1 MDRAKLIR
9 YYMKIIIAGAGA
21 VGTHLA
27 KMLSKE
33 KHTIVL
39 LDEKTE
45 KIKQLESSY
54 EILAVVGSPTSLK
67 DLREAQVPSADLF
80 VAVTPYE
87 STNITACLLATNLG
101 AQKTLARIDN
111 QEYLLPKNKE
121 FFKSMGV
128 DSLIYPERLAADE
141 IVNGLK
147 KGWVRQYLE
156 FSDGELVVLA
166 TKIRESSPLCDQQL
180 MHAFQANNRLR
191 VVVIKRGNETIIPT
205 GKDQIKVNDI
215 VYFLTT
221 REGTEEVRIL
231 SGKEEFEIGSTMF
244 LGASRIGVRAI
255 QELPSSM
262 NIKVIEQDKEK
273 SMQLLEKTDKAL
285 VINGDGRD
293 ISLLKEEDIES
304 YDAFVAL
311 SGNSETNILACLAAK
326 NLGVKRTIAEVENN
340 DYISMAESLDIGAII
355 NKKIIAASHI
365 YQLILGGDVSVKCL
379 TFVDVLVVEL
389 MAEDDSAI
397 TKDMLKNLKLPKN
410 TTIGGIVRNDKGIVA
425 VGDTQIQAGD
435 RVLVFCGEDTVHKIE
450 KLFK

>member
-1 MDRAKLIR
+1 
-9 YYMKIIIAGAGA
+9 MKIIIAGAGA

-45 KIKQLESSY
+45 KIKQLEASY

-166 TKIRESSPLCDQQL
+166 TKIRASSPLCEQQL
-180 MHAFQANNRLR
+180 MQAFNANDRLR
-191 VVVIKRGNETIIPT
+191 VVVIKRGNDTIIPT
-205 GKDQIKVNDI
+205 GKDIIKENDI

-221 REGTEEVRIL
+221 RKGIEEVRIL
-231 SGKEEFEIGSTMF
+231 SGKEEFEIDSTMF

-273 SMQLLEKTDKAL
+273 GISLLEKTDKAM

-293 ISLLKEEDIES
+293 IGLLKEEDIES

-389 MAEDDSAI
+389 MAEDDSSI
-397 TKDMLKNLKLPKN
+397 TKDCLKNLKLPKN

-425 VGDTQIQAGD
+425 VGNTQIQAGD
-435 RVLVFCGEDTVHKIE
+435 RVIVFCGEDTVHKIE

>member
-1 MDRAKLIR
+1 
-9 YYMKIIIAGAGA
+9 MKIIIAGAGA

-45 KIKQLESSY
+45 KIKQLEANY
-54 EILAVVGSPTSLK
+54 EILAVVGSPTSLQ

-111 QEYLLPKNKE
+111 KEYLLPKNKE

-166 TKIRESSPLCDQQL
+166 TKIRQSSPLRDQPL
-180 MHAFQANNRLR
+180 MTTFQNNNRLR
-191 VVVIKRGNETIIPT
+191 VVVIKRGEETIIPN
-205 GKDQIKVNDI
+205 GKDEIKENDI

-221 REGTEEVRIL
+221 REGIDEVRIL
-231 SGKEEFEIGSTMF
+231 SGKEDFEINSTMF

-255 QELPSSM
+255 QELPNNM
-262 NIKVIEQDKEK
+262 NIKVIEQDKAK
-273 SMQLLEKTDKAL
+273 GLSLLEKTDKAM

-293 ISLLKEEDIES
+293 IALLKEEDIES
-304 YDAFVAL
+304 FDAFVAL

-389 MAEDDSAI
+389 MAEEESPI
-397 TKDMLKNLKLPKN
+397 TKDCLKNLKLPKN
-410 TTIGGIVRNDKGIVA
+410 TTIGGVVRNEEGMVA

-435 RVLVFCGEDTVHKIE
+435 RVIVFCGEDTVHKIE

>member
-1 MDRAKLIR
+1 
-9 YYMKIIIAGAGA
+9 MKIIIAGAGA

-39 LDEKTE
+39 LDENTE
-45 KIKQLESSY
+45 KIKQLESNY
-54 EILAVVGSPTSLK
+54 EILSVVGNPTSLK

-111 QEYLLPKNKE
+111 KEYLLPKNKE

-166 TKIRESSPLCDQQL
+166 TKIRESSPLINQQL
-180 MHAFQANNRLR
+180 MNAFLNNNRLR

-205 GKDQIKVNDI
+205 GKDQILANDF

-221 REGTEEVRIL
+221 QDGIDEVRIL
-231 SGKEEFEIGSTMF
+231 SGKEEFEIKSTMF
-244 LGASRIGVRAI
+244 LGASRIGIGAI
-255 QELPSSM
+255 QELPNSM

-273 SMQLLEKTDKAL
+273 GINLLEKTDKAM

-293 ISLLKEEDIES
+293 ITLLKQEDIES

-365 YQLILGGDVSVKCL
+365 YQLILGGNVSVKCL

-397 TKDMLKNLKLPKN
+397 TKDCLKNLKLPKN
-410 TTIGGIVRNDKGIVA
+410 TTIGGIVRNDKGMVA

-435 RVLVFCGEDTVHKIE
+435 RVIVFCGEDTVHKLE

>member
-1 MDRAKLIR
+1 
-9 YYMKIIIAGAGA
+9 MKIIIAGAGA

-45 KIKQLESSY
+45 KIKQLEANY
-54 EILAVVGSPTSLK
+54 EILAVVGSPTSLQ

-111 QEYLLPKNKE
+111 KEYLLPKNKE

-166 TKIRESSPLCDQQL
+166 TKIRQSSPLRDQPL
-180 MHAFQANNRLR
+180 MTTFQNNNRLR
-191 VVVIKRGNETIIPT
+191 VVVIKRGEETIIPN
-205 GKDQIKVNDI
+205 GKDEIKENDI

-221 REGTEEVRIL
+221 REGIDEVRIL
-231 SGKEEFEIGSTMF
+231 SGKEDFEINSTMF

-255 QELPSSM
+255 QELPNNM
-262 NIKVIEQDKEK
+262 NIKVIEQDKAK
-273 SMQLLEKTDKAL
+273 GLSLLEKTDKAM

-293 ISLLKEEDIES
+293 IALLKEEDIES
-304 YDAFVAL
+304 FDAFVAL

-389 MAEDDSAI
+389 MAEDESPI
-397 TKDMLKNLKLPKN
+397 TKDCLKNLKLPKN
-410 TTIGGIVRNDKGIVA
+410 TTIGGIVRNEEGMVA

-435 RVLVFCGEDTVHKIE
+435 RVIVFCGEDTVHKIE

>member
-1 MDRAKLIR
+1 
-9 YYMKIIIAGAGA
+9 MKIVIAGAGA

-45 KIKQLESSY
+45 KIKQLESNY
-54 EILAVVGSPTSLK
+54 EILAVVGNPTSLK

-156 FSDGELVVLA
+156 FSDGELVVMA
-166 TKIRESSPLCDQQL
+166 TKIRETSPLIDQQL
-180 MHAFQANNRLR
+180 MHAFKDNNRLR
-191 VVVIKRGNETIIPT
+191 VVVMKRGNDTIIPT
-205 GKDQIKVNDI
+205 GKDNIKINDI

-221 REGTEEVRIL
+221 RSGIEEVRIL
-231 SGKEEFEIGSTMF
+231 SGKEEFEIHSTMF
-244 LGASRIGVRAI
+244 LGASRIGIRAV
-255 QELPSSM
+255 QELPNNM
-262 NIKVIEQDKEK
+262 NIKVIEQDREK
-273 SMQLLEKTDKAL
+273 GMHLLDKTDKAL
-285 VINGDGRD
+285 LINGDGRD
-293 ISLLKEEDIES
+293 IALLKEEDIES

-389 MAEDDSAI
+389 MAEDNSAI
-397 TKDMLKNLKLPKN
+397 TKEPLKTIKLPAN

-425 VGDTQIQAGD
+425 VGDTQIQPGD
-435 RVLVFCGEDTVHKIE
+435 RVIVFCGEDTVHKIE

>member
-1 MDRAKLIR
+1 
-9 YYMKIIIAGAGA
+9 MKIIIAGAGA

-45 KIKQLESSY
+45 KIKQLEANY
-54 EILAVVGSPTSLK
+54 EILAVVGSPTSLQ

-111 QEYLLPKNKE
+111 KEYLLPKNKE

-166 TKIRESSPLCDQQL
+166 TKIRQSSPLRDQPL
-180 MHAFQANNRLR
+180 MTTFQNNNRLR
-191 VVVIKRGNETIIPT
+191 VVVIKRGKETIIPN
-205 GKDQIKVNDI
+205 GKDEIKENDI

-221 REGTEEVRIL
+221 REGIDEVRIL
-231 SGKEEFEIGSTMF
+231 SGKEDFEINSTMF

-255 QELPSSM
+255 QELPNNM
-262 NIKVIEQDKEK
+262 NIKVIEQDKAK
-273 SMQLLEKTDKAL
+273 GLSLLEKTDKAM

-293 ISLLKEEDIES
+293 IALLKEEDIES
-304 YDAFVAL
+304 FDAFVAL

-389 MAEDDSAI
+389 MAEDESPI
-397 TKDMLKNLKLPKN
+397 TKDCLKNLKLPKN
-410 TTIGGIVRNDKGIVA
+410 TTIGGVVRNEEGMVA

-435 RVLVFCGEDTVHKIE
+435 RVIVFCGEDTVHKIE

>member
-1 MDRAKLIR
+1 
-9 YYMKIIIAGAGA
+9 MKIIIAGAGA

-45 KIKQLESSY
+45 KIKQLEANY
-54 EILAVVGSPTSLK
+54 EILAVVGSPTSLQ

-111 QEYLLPKNKE
+111 KEYLLPKNKE

-166 TKIRESSPLCDQQL
+166 TKIRQSSPLRDQPL
-180 MHAFQANNRLR
+180 MTTFQNNNRLR
-191 VVVIKRGNETIIPT
+191 VVVIKRGKETIIPN
-205 GKDQIKVNDI
+205 GKDEIKENDI

-221 REGTEEVRIL
+221 REGIDEVRIL
-231 SGKEEFEIGSTMF
+231 SGKEDFEINSTMF

-255 QELPSSM
+255 QELPNNM
-262 NIKVIEQDKEK
+262 NIKVIEQDKAK
-273 SMQLLEKTDKAL
+273 GLSLLEKTDKAM

-293 ISLLKEEDIES
+293 IALLKEEDIES
-304 YDAFVAL
+304 FDAFVAL

-389 MAEDDSAI
+389 MAEDESPI
-397 TKDMLKNLKLPKN
+397 TKDCLKNLKLPKN
-410 TTIGGIVRNDKGIVA
+410 TTIGGIVRNEEGMVA

-435 RVLVFCGEDTVHKIE
+435 RVIVFCGEDTVHKIE

>member
-1 MDRAKLIR
+1 
-9 YYMKIIIAGAGA
+9 MKIIIAGAGA

-39 LDEKTE
+39 LDENTE
-45 KIKQLESSY
+45 KIKQLESNY
-54 EILAVVGSPTSLK
+54 EILAVVGNPTSLK

-156 FSDGELVVLA
+156 FSDGELVVMA
-166 TKIRESSPLCDQQL
+166 TKIRETSPLIDQQL
-180 MHAFQANNRLR
+180 MHAFKDNNRLR
-191 VVVIKRGNETIIPT
+191 VVVMKRGNDTIIPT
-205 GKDQIKVNDI
+205 GKDHIKINDI

-221 REGTEEVRIL
+221 RSGIEEVRIL
-231 SGKEEFEIGSTMF
+231 SGKEEFEIHSTMF
-244 LGASRIGVRAI
+244 LGASRIGIRAV
-255 QELPSSM
+255 QELPNNM
-262 NIKVIEQDKEK
+262 NIKVIEQDREK
-273 SMQLLEKTDKAL
+273 GMHLLDKTDKAL
-285 VINGDGRD
+285 LINGDGRD
-293 ISLLKEEDIES
+293 IALLKEEDIES

-389 MAEDDSAI
+389 MAEDNSAI
-397 TKDMLKNLKLPKN
+397 TKEPLKTIKLPAN

-425 VGDTQIQAGD
+425 VGDTQIQPGD
-435 RVLVFCGEDTVHKIE
+435 RVIVFCGEDTVHKIE

>member
-1 MDRAKLIR
+1 
-9 YYMKIIIAGAGA
+9 MKIVIAGAGA

-45 KIKQLESSY
+45 KIKQLEANY

-147 KGWVRQYLE
+147 KGWVRQYLD

-166 TKIRESSPLCDQQL
+166 TKIRASSPLIDQQL
-180 MHAFQANNRLR
+180 MHAFFNNNRLR
-191 VVVIKRGNETIIPT
+191 VVVIKRGDKTIIPT
-205 GKDQIKVNDI
+205 GKDEIKINDI

-221 REGTEEVRIL
+221 RDGIDEVRIL
-231 SGKEEFEIGSTMF
+231 SGKEEFEINSTMF
-244 LGASRIGVRAI
+244 LGASRIGIRAV
-255 QELPSSM
+255 QKLPNNM
-262 NIKVIEQDKEK
+262 NIKVIEQDREK
-273 SMQLLEKTDKAL
+273 GMQLLEKTDKAML
-285 VINGDGRD
+285 INGDGRD
-293 ISLLKEEDIES
+293 IALLKEEDIES

-389 MAEDDSAI
+389 MAEDESPI

-410 TTIGGIVRNDKGIVA
+410 TTIGGIVRNEKGIVA
-425 VGDTQIQAGD
+425 VGDTHIQAGD
-435 RVLVFCGEDTVHKIE
+435 RVIVFCGEDTVHKVE

>member
-1 MDRAKLIR
+1 
-9 YYMKIIIAGAGA
+9 MKIVIAGAGA

-45 KIKQLESSY
+45 KIKQLEANY

-111 QEYLLPKNKE
+111 KEYLLPKNKE

-141 IVNGLK
+141 IVNGLQ

-156 FSDGELVVLA
+156 FSDGELIVLA
-166 TKIRESSPLCDQQL
+166 TKIRASSPLCNQQL
-180 MHAFQANNRLR
+180 MTAFQNNNRLR
-191 VVVIKRGNETIIPT
+191 VVVIKRGHDTIIPV
-205 GKDQIKVNDI
+205 GKDQILINDI

-221 REGTEEVRIL
+221 RDGIDEVRVL
-231 SGKEEFEIGSTMF
+231 SGKEDFEIKSTMF
-244 LGASRIGVRAI
+244 LGASRISIRAV

-273 SMQLLEKTDKAL
+273 GFRLLDKTDKAMM
-285 VINGDGRD
+285 INGDGRD
-293 ISLLKEEDIES
+293 IALLKEEDIES
-304 YDAFVAL
+304 FDAFVAL
-311 SGNSETNILACLAAK
+311 SGNSETNILACLTAK
-326 NLGVKRTIAEVENN
+326 SLGVKRTIAEVENN
-340 DYISMAESLDIGAII
+340 DYIAMAESLDIGAII

-379 TFVDVLVVEL
+379 TFVDALVVEL
-389 MAEDDSAI
+389 MAEDGSPI
-397 TKDMLKNLKLPKN
+397 TKDCLKNLKLPQN
-410 TTIGGIVRNDKGIVA
+410 TTIGGIVRNDKGMVA
-425 VGDTQIQAGD
+425 VGETQIQAGD
-435 RVLVFCGEDTVHKIE
+435 KVIVFCGEDTVHKLE

>member
-1 MDRAKLIR
+1 
-9 YYMKIIIAGAGA
+9 
-21 VGTHLA
+21 
-27 KMLSKE
+27 
-33 KHTIVL
+33 
-39 LDEKTE
+39 
-45 KIKQLESSY
+45 
-54 EILAVVGSPTSLK
+54 VGSPTSLK

-147 KGWVRQYLE
+147 KGWVRQYLD

-166 TKIRESSPLCDQQL
+166 TKIRASSPLIDQQL
-180 MHAFQANNRLR
+180 MHAFSNNNRLR
-191 VVVIKRGNETIIPT
+191 VVVIKRGERTIVPT
-205 GKDQIKVNDI
+205 GKDEIKINDI

-221 REGTEEVRIL
+221 RDGIDEVRIL
-231 SGKEEFEIGSTMF
+231 SGKEEFEINSTMF
-244 LGASRIGVRAI
+244 LGASRIGIRAV
-255 QELPSSM
+255 QKLPNNM
-262 NIKVIEQDKEK
+262 NIKVIEQDREK
-273 SMQLLEKTDKAL
+273 GMQLLEKTDKAML
-285 VINGDGRD
+285 INGDGRD
-293 ISLLKEEDIES
+293 IALLKEEDIES

-389 MAEDDSAI
+389 MAEDESPI

-410 TTIGGIVRNDKGIVA
+410 TTIGGIVRNEKGIVA
-425 VGDTQIQAGD
+425 VGDTHIQAGD
-435 RVLVFCGEDTVHKIE
+435 RVIVFCGEDTVHKVE

>member
-1 MDRAKLIR
+1 
-9 YYMKIIIAGAGA
+9 MKIIIAGAGA

-128 DSLIYPERLAADE
+128 DSLIYPEKLAADE

-166 TKIRESSPLCDQQL
+166 TKIRASSPLCEQQL
-180 MHAFQANNRLR
+180 MQAFNANDRLR
-191 VVVIKRGNETIIPT
+191 VVVIKRGNDTIIPT
-205 GKDQIKVNDI
+205 GKDIIKENDI

-221 REGTEEVRIL
+221 RKGIEEVRIL
-231 SGKEEFEIGSTMF
+231 SGKEEFEIDSTMF

-273 SMQLLEKTDKAL
+273 GISLLEKTDKAM

-293 ISLLKEEDIES
+293 IGLLKEEDIES

-389 MAEDDSAI
+389 MAEDDSPI
-397 TKDMLKNLKLPKN
+397 TKDMLKNLKLPQN

>member
-1 MDRAKLIR
+1 
-9 YYMKIIIAGAGA
+9 MKIIIAGAGA

-180 MHAFQANNRLR
+180 MNAFQANNRLR

>member
-1 MDRAKLIR
+1 
-9 YYMKIIIAGAGA
+9 MKIVIAGAGA

-45 KIKQLESSY
+45 KIKQLESNY

-111 QEYLLPKNKE
+111 KEYLLPKNKE

-141 IVNGLK
+141 IVNGLQ

-156 FSDGELVVLA
+156 FSDGELIILA
-166 TKIRESSPLCDQQL
+166 TKIRASSPLVNQQL
-180 MHAFQANNRLR
+180 MTAFQNNNRLR
-191 VVVIKRGNETIIPT
+191 VVVIKRGHDTIIPM
-205 GKDQIKVNDI
+205 GKDQILIDDI

-221 REGTEEVRIL
+221 RDGIDEVRIL
-231 SGKEEFEIGSTMF
+231 SGKEDFEIKSTMF

-255 QELPSSM
+255 QELPGSM

-273 SMQLLEKTDKAL
+273 GLNLLEKTDKAM

-293 ISLLKEEDIES
+293 IALLKEEDIES

-311 SGNSETNILACLAAK
+311 SGNSETNILACLTAK

-340 DYISMAESLDIGAII
+340 DYIAMAESLDIGAII

-379 TFVDVLVVEL
+379 TFVDALVVEL
-389 MAEDDSAI
+389 MAEDDSPI
-397 TKDMLKNLKLPKN
+397 TKDCLKNL
-410 TTIGGIVRNDKGIVA
+410 T
-425 VGDTQIQAGD
+425 
-435 RVLVFCGEDTVHKIE
+435 
-450 KLFK
+450 

>member
-1 MDRAKLIR
+1 
-9 YYMKIIIAGAGA
+9 MKIIIAGAGA

-311 SGNSETNILACLAAK
+311 SGNSEANRLACLAAK
-326 NLGVKRTIAEVENN
+326 NLGVNRTIAEVENN

>member
-1 MDRAKLIR
+1 
-9 YYMKIIIAGAGA
+9 MKIIIAGAGA

-45 KIKQLESSY
+45 KIKQLEANY
-54 EILAVVGSPTSLK
+54 EILAVVGSPTSLQ

-111 QEYLLPKNKE
+111 KEYLLPKNKE

-166 TKIRESSPLCDQQL
+166 TKIRQTSPLRDQPL
-180 MHAFQANNRLR
+180 MTTFQNNNRLR
-191 VVVIKRGNETIIPT
+191 VVVIKRGEETIIPN
-205 GKDQIKVNDI
+205 GKDEIKENDI

-221 REGTEEVRIL
+221 REGIDEVRIL
-231 SGKEEFEIGSTMF
+231 SGKEDFEINSTMF

-255 QELPSSM
+255 QELPNNM
-262 NIKVIEQDKEK
+262 NIKVIEQDKAK
-273 SMQLLEKTDKAL
+273 GLSLLEKTDKAM

-293 ISLLKEEDIES
+293 IALLKEEDIES
-304 YDAFVAL
+304 FDAFVAL

-389 MAEDDSAI
+389 MAEDESPI
-397 TKDMLKNLKLPKN
+397 TKDCLKNLKLPKN
-410 TTIGGIVRNDKGIVA
+410 TTIGGVVRNEEGMVA

-435 RVLVFCGEDTVHKIE
+435 RVIVFCGEDTVHKIE

>member
-1 MDRAKLIR
+1 
-9 YYMKIIIAGAGA
+9 MKIIIAGAGA

-45 KIKQLESSY
+45 KIKQLEASY

-166 TKIRESSPLCDQQL
+166 TKIRASSPLCEQQL
-180 MHAFQANNRLR
+180 MQAFNANDRLR
-191 VVVIKRGNETIIPT
+191 VVVIKRGNDTIIPT
-205 GKDQIKVNDI
+205 GKDIIKENDI

-221 REGTEEVRIL
+221 RKGIEEVRIL
-231 SGKEEFEIGSTMF
+231 SGKEEFEIDSTMF

-273 SMQLLEKTDKAL
+273 GISLLEKTDKAM

-293 ISLLKEEDIES
+293 IGLLKEEDIES

-389 MAEDDSAI
+389 MAEDDSSI
-397 TKDMLKNLKLPKN
+397 TKDCLKNLKLPKN

-435 RVLVFCGEDTVHKIE
+435 RVIVFCGEDTVHKIE

>member
-1 MDRAKLIR
+1 
-9 YYMKIIIAGAGA
+9 MKIIIAGAGA

-45 KIKQLESSY
+45 KIKQLEANY
-54 EILAVVGSPTSLK
+54 EILAVVGSPTSLQ

-111 QEYLLPKNKE
+111 KEYLLPKNKE

-166 TKIRESSPLCDQQL
+166 TKIRQTSPLRDQPL
-180 MHAFQANNRLR
+180 MTTFQNNNRLR
-191 VVVIKRGNETIIPT
+191 VVVIKRGEETIIPN
-205 GKDQIKVNDI
+205 GKDEIKENDI

-221 REGTEEVRIL
+221 REGIDEVRIL
-231 SGKEEFEIGSTMF
+231 SGKEDFEINSTMF

-255 QELPSSM
+255 LELPNNM
-262 NIKVIEQDKEK
+262 NIKVIEQDKAK
-273 SMQLLEKTDKAL
+273 GLSLLEKTDKAM

-293 ISLLKEEDIES
+293 IALLKEEDIES
-304 YDAFVAL
+304 FDAFVAL

-389 MAEDDSAI
+389 MAEDESPI
-397 TKDMLKNLKLPKN
+397 TKDCLKNLKLPKN
-410 TTIGGIVRNDKGIVA
+410 TTIGGVVRNEEGMVA

-435 RVLVFCGEDTVHKIE
+435 RVIVFCGEDTVHKIE

>member
-1 MDRAKLIR
+1 M
-9 YYMKIIIAGAGA
+9 
-21 VGTHLA
+21 
-27 KMLSKE
+27 
-33 KHTIVL
+33 
-39 LDEKTE
+39 
-45 KIKQLESSY
+45 
-54 EILAVVGSPTSLK
+54 
-67 DLREAQVPSADLF
+67 
-80 VAVTPYE
+80 
-87 STNITACLLATNLG
+87 
-101 AQKTLARIDN
+101 
-111 QEYLLPKNKE
+111 
-121 FFKSMGV
+121 
-128 DSLIYPERLAADE
+128 AADE

-166 TKIRESSPLCDQQL
+166 TKIRQTSPLRDQPL
-180 MHAFQANNRLR
+180 MTTFQNNNRLR
-191 VVVIKRGNETIIPT
+191 VVVIKRGEETIIPN
-205 GKDQIKVNDI
+205 GKDEIKENDI

-221 REGTEEVRIL
+221 REGIDEVRIL
-231 SGKEEFEIGSTMF
+231 SGKEDFEINSTMF

-255 QELPSSM
+255 LELPNNM
-262 NIKVIEQDKEK
+262 NIKVIEQDKAK
-273 SMQLLEKTDKAL
+273 GLSLLEKTDKAM

-293 ISLLKEEDIES
+293 IALLKEEDIES
-304 YDAFVAL
+304 FDAFVAL

-389 MAEDDSAI
+389 MAEDESPI
-397 TKDMLKNLKLPKN
+397 TKDCLKNLKLPKN
-410 TTIGGIVRNDKGIVA
+410 TTIGGVVRNEEGMVA

-435 RVLVFCGEDTVHKIE
+435 RVIVFCGEDTVHKIE

>member
-1 MDRAKLIR
+1 
-9 YYMKIIIAGAGA
+9 MKIIIAGAGA

-285 VINGDGRD
+285 DINGDGRD

>member
-1 MDRAKLIR
+1 
-9 YYMKIIIAGAGA
+9 MKIIIAGAGA

-67 DLREAQVPSADLF
+67 DLREAQVHSADLF

>member
-1 MDRAKLIR
+1 
-9 YYMKIIIAGAGA
+9 
-21 VGTHLA
+21 
-27 KMLSKE
+27 
-33 KHTIVL
+33 
-39 LDEKTE
+39 
-45 KIKQLESSY
+45 
-54 EILAVVGSPTSLK
+54 
-67 DLREAQVPSADLF
+67 
-80 VAVTPYE
+80 
-87 STNITACLLATNLG
+87 
-101 AQKTLARIDN
+101 
-111 QEYLLPKNKE
+111 
-121 FFKSMGV
+121 
-128 DSLIYPERLAADE
+128 LAADE

-191 VVVIKRGNETIIPT
+191 VVVIKRGKETIIPT

>member
-1 MDRAKLIR
+1 
-9 YYMKIIIAGAGA
+9 MKIVIAGAGA

-45 KIKQLESSY
+45 KIKQLESNY

-111 QEYLLPKNKE
+111 KEYLLPKNKE

-141 IVNGLK
+141 IVNGLQ

-156 FSDGELVVLA
+156 FSDGELIILA
-166 TKIRESSPLCDQQL
+166 TKIRASSPLVNQQL
-180 MHAFQANNRLR
+180 MTAFQNNNRLR
-191 VVVIKRGNETIIPT
+191 VVVIKRGHDTIIPM
-205 GKDQIKVNDI
+205 GKDKILIDDI

-221 REGTEEVRIL
+221 RDGIDEVRIL
-231 SGKEEFEIGSTMF
+231 SGKEDFEIKSTMF

-255 QELPSSM
+255 QELPGSM

-273 SMQLLEKTDKAL
+273 GLNLLEKTDKAM

-293 ISLLKEEDIES
+293 IALLKEEDIES

-311 SGNSETNILACLAAK
+311 SGNSETNILACLTAK

-340 DYISMAESLDIGAII
+340 DYIAMAESLDIGAII

-379 TFVDVLVVEL
+379 TFVDALVVEL
-389 MAEDDSAI
+389 MAEDDSPI
-397 TKDMLKNLKLPKN
+397 TKDCLKNLKLPQN
-410 TTIGGIVRNDKGIVA
+410 TTIGGVVRNDKGMVA
-425 VGDTQIQAGD
+425 VGETHIQAGD
-435 RVLVFCGEDTVHKIE
+435 RVIVFCGEDTVHKIE

>member
-1 MDRAKLIR
+1 
-9 YYMKIIIAGAGA
+9 MKIIIAGAGA

-166 TKIRESSPLCDQQL
+166 TKIRASSPLCEQQL
-180 MHAFQANNRLR
+180 MQAFNANDRLR
-191 VVVIKRGNETIIPT
+191 VVVIKRGNDTIIPT
-205 GKDQIKVNDI
+205 GKDIIKENDI

-221 REGTEEVRIL
+221 RKGIEEVRIL
-231 SGKEEFEIGSTMF
+231 SGKEEFEIDSTMF

-273 SMQLLEKTDKAL
+273 GISLLEKTDKAM

-293 ISLLKEEDIES
+293 IGLLKEEDIES

-397 TKDMLKNLKLPKN
+397 TKDMLKNLKLPQN

-435 RVLVFCGEDTVHKIE
+435 RVIVFCGEDTVHKIE